1 MTWQQADSLS
11 NKNKLLIRCAWTGS
25 TAFASAGYDTLSW
38 ASGSCPPPSP
48 SLPPPTLPP
57 PPPSSP
63 PPLEVVIDPLGDG
76 DYKTIEE
83 ALATETQR
91 FPGKELVMR
100 LSAGTHVVGG
110 LVFDANL
117 TLGRLEIT
125 AASDAST
132 ITSNSNT
139 STLLEVRT
147 GAPPIKL
154 LGLKL
159 DGEVLLKGG
168 TIEISACRYG
178 SASASRRRR
187 LEPSITCPDDTTSL
201 SGTTSCSFCKTGF
214 YNSAE
219 TNGTVANV
227 ECAPCLKPDGGATCS
242 EITTSGSY
250 SLAHGSTSL
259 ATVRIEPNYW
269 RLSARSTTLSLCL
282 QSEDSSSSCV
292 GGSDAGD
299 ENDYK
304 QGYAGSGYCKEGHTG
319 PLCQVCNTSD
329 FYFDSVEAMEC
340 IQCPSDRLQLPV
352 ICTCVLA
359 VLLLAAV
366 GIKWYAPRPHPFTV
380 LRVSFPLLLGAV
392 LPIVCP
398 QAI

>member
-1 MTWQQADSLS
+1 
-11 NKNKLLIRCAWTGS
+11 
-25 TAFASAGYDTLSW
+25 
-38 ASGSCPPPSP
+38 
-48 SLPPPTLPP
+48 
-57 PPPSSP
+57 
-63 PPLEVVIDPLGDG
+63 VIDPLGDG

-83 ALATETQR
+83 ALAIATQR

-117 TLGRLEIT
+117 RLGRLEIT

-139 STLLEVRT
+139 LLEVRT

-154 LGLKL
+154 QGLKL
-159 DGEVLLKGG
+159 DGEVLVKGG
-168 TIEISACRYG
+168 TVEISDCRYG
-178 SASASRRRR
+178 SVSASRRRR
-187 LEPSITCPDDTTSL
+187 LETSITCPDDTTSL

-242 EITTSGSY
+242 EITTSGSHN
-250 SLAHGSTSL
+250 LAHGSTSL

-319 PLCQVCNTSD
+319 PLCQVCSTSD

-340 IQCPSDRLQLPV
+340 IQCPSPFDRLYLPIITI
-352 ICTCVLA
+352 ICTYVLA
-359 VLLLAAV
+359 VLLLVAV
-366 GIKWYAPRPHPFTV
+366 RMYAPRPHRSSCLFPTS
-380 LRVSFPLLLGAV
+380 LRRRFFNGLPTGDLRSNCKSQSPLSAEWWY
-392 LPIVCP
+392 
-398 QAI
+398 ASRTWTSSRN

>member
-1 MTWQQADSLS
+1 M
-11 NKNKLLIRCAWTGS
+11 
-25 TAFASAGYDTLSW
+25 
-38 ASGSCPPPSP
+38 
-48 SLPPPTLPP
+48 
-57 PPPSSP
+57 
-63 PPLEVVIDPLGDG
+63 
-76 DYKTIEE
+76 
-83 ALATETQR
+83 
-91 FPGKELVMR
+91 
-100 LSAGTHVVGG
+100 
-110 LVFDANL
+110 
-117 TLGRLEIT
+117 
-125 AASDAST
+125 
-132 ITSNSNT
+132 
-139 STLLEVRT
+139 
-147 GAPPIKL
+147 
-154 LGLKL
+154 
-159 DGEVLLKGG
+159 
-168 TIEISACRYG
+168 
-178 SASASRRRR
+178 
-187 LEPSITCPDDTTSL
+187 
-201 SGTTSCSFCKTGF
+201 
-214 YNSAE
+214 
-219 TNGTVANV
+219 ANV

-319 PLCQVCNTSD
+319 PLCQVCSTSD

-366 GIKWYAPRPHPFTV
+366 RIKWYAPRPHPFTV

-392 LPIVCP
+392 LPMVCP